1 MIFFWLQTL
10 VHSHRVSLSNTL
22 YSYYLAPCPA
32 SELDIVRLKC
42 DERLGEAR
50 EQRRVRTAAALRLH
64 TLLWGSV
71 SDVRNKL
78 ALLWGEAQKKIA

>member
-10 VHSHRVSLSNTL
+10 VHSHRVSLDFSFASLSNTL

-32 SELDIVRLKC
+32 SELDIVGLKC

-64 TLLWGSV
+64 TLLLGSV
-71 SDVRNKL
+71 SDVRNVGL
-78 ALLWGEAQKKIA
+78 C